1 MIDFLDISRAIMLK
15 ENRQSFLQSAKLR
28 FFLLAIILVF
38 SMKKVN
44 AQQDFINGFYMFNPL
59 AFNPAIVGVND
70 QVSISAVAR
79 EQWTG
84 LNGAPSTQYV
94 NAHLPINVWA
104 GKNRFSK
111 YPAGLSLGLSVVN
124 DKIGATSYTKLSIP
138 VGVKIRLTQSGI
150 RLSLGLS
157 FEGASLSANY
167 DDLRGYDPNEVGN
180 SPSPGRFID
189 FSTGLYAYHDTWYA
203 GVSVTNIRQQQL
215 PDYSFF
221 FDRHYYATAGYAHVL
236 SSKYVLRLTTL
247 AVVVPNTPF
256 SMTATPAVIIDDLI
270 ETGVSYRYHDM
281 CGAFFTIKPTDN
293 LRIGYWYEYAIGN
306 KTSEVGATHEIVLTY
321 EFDAHKKKVVSPRY
335 FW

>member
-1 MIDFLDISRAIMLK
+1 MMNFLYISNTVMIRGNLCSSLRA
-15 ENRQSFLQSAKLR
+15 AKWR
-28 FFLLAIILVF
+28 FIVLTILSVF
-38 SMKKVN
+38 SVNNAN

-70 QVSISAVAR
+70 LVSISAVAR

-84 LNGAPSTQYV
+84 INGAPSTQYV
-94 NAHLPINVWA
+94 NAHLPVSVWA
-104 GKNRFSK
+104 GTKSISK
-111 YPAGLSLGLSVVN
+111 YPAGLSLGFSVVN

-138 VGVKIRLTQSGI
+138 VGAKIRLTESGI

-157 FEGASLSANY
+157 LEGASLSANY
-167 DDLRGYDPNEVGN
+167 DELRGYDPNELGN

-203 GVSVTNIRQQQL
+203 GMSVTNIRQQEL

-221 FDRHYYATAGYAHVL
+221 FDRHYYFTAGYAHVL
-236 SSKYVLRLTTL
+236 NSRIVLRMTTL
-247 AVVVPNTPF
+247 AVVVPSTPF
-256 SMTATPAVIIDDLI
+256 SMTATPAVIIDDFI
-270 ETGVSYRYHDM
+270 ETGFSYRYHDM
-281 CGAFFTIKPTDN
+281 CGAFFTIKPLDN

-321 EFDAHKKKVVSPRY
+321 EFDAIKKKVVSPRY